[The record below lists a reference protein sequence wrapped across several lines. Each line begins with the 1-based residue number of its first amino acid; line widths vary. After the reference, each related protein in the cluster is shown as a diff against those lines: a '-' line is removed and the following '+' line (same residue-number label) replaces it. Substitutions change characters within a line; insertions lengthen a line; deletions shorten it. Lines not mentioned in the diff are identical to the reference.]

1 MSAKSFDEAISE
13 ICKQRGI
20 KLDAAQQRAAARLS
34 AMAQELDVFTSARMS
49 WIKRTFAAP
58 EAPKSVWFYGGVG
71 RGKSFLMDAF
81 YASTRVR
88 RKTRIHFH
96 AFMRSVHA
104 QLKLHKNVPDPLLLV
119 ADDITKK
126 YRLLC
131 FDEFHVSDIADAMI
145 LGRLLEALFERG
157 IVICTTSNYHPSK
170 LYPNGLQRDR
180 FEPAIAMI
188 LEKFDVLEVD
198 AGVDYR
204 LRELTQ
210 VQTFYTPI
218 TNETQTRL
226 TAIFEKL
233 RTAQDEPPAL
243 IIEGREIRA
252 RRVAGD
258 VAWFDFRALCDG
270 PRSQVD
276 YLELA
281 RDYHTIILSD
291 IPKLSPDDS
300 NAARRFTLLIDVLYD
315 HAVKFICSSAVPANE
330 IYVKGAMSHEFPRTL
345 SRLAE
350 MQSAEY
356 MAKPHVAAGEL

>member
-1 MSAKSFDEAISE
+1 
-13 ICKQRGI
+13 
-20 KLDAAQQRAAARLS
+20 
-34 AMAQELDVFTSARMS
+34 V
-49 WIKRTFAAP
+49 
-58 EAPKSVWFYGGVG
+58 PKSVWFFGGVG

-81 YASTRVR
+81 YASTNVR

-104 QLKLHKNVPDPLLLV
+104 QLRDHRLEHDPLLRV

-145 LGRLLEALFERG
+145 LGRLLEALFDRG
-157 IVICTTSNYHPSK
+157 IIICTTSNYHPDK

-188 LEKFDVLEVD
+188 KARFDVVEVD

-204 LRELTQ
+204 LRSMQ
-210 VQTFYTPI
+210 HVQTFYAPI
-218 TNETQTRL
+218 TSDTPALL
-226 TAIFEKL
+226 TSIFDKL
-233 RTAQDEPPAL
+233 STAQDEPTTL
-243 IIEGREIRA
+243 VIECREISA
-252 RRVAGD
+252 KRVAGD

-281 RDYHTIILSD
+281 RDYHTILLSD
-291 IPKLSPDDS
+291 IPKLTPDEN

-315 HAVKFICSSAVPANE
+315 HAVKLICSSAVPAAQ
-330 IYVKGAMSHEFPRTL
+330 IYEKGPMSHEFPRTL
-345 SRLAE
+345 SRLSE

-356 MAKPHVAAGEL
+356 MAKAHIAAGAL